1 MIGNK
6 GANNKKVDHAYDRL
20 RLMVQKTRDGA
31 GNIVLGRFFH
41 KKKGDLVG
49 RQG

>member
-31 GNIVLGRFFH
+31 GNIVFGRFFH
-41 KKKGDLVG
+41 TEKE
-49 RQG
+49 

>member
-1 MIGNK
+1 MIGDK
-6 GANNKKVDHAYDRL
+6 ANNEKVDHAYDRL

-41 KKKGDLVG
+41 KKKSDLVG
-49 RQG
+49 RRG